1 MISIISSTNR
11 LNSNSLKVA
20 NKCQDIL
27 FEKEIENKLLSLESL
42 PEDFIFNNSYGNRTP
57 EYLDLTVKYMSV
69 PKKIVFIIPEYNG
82 SFPGVLKAFIDS
94 LDHLSMGGKKACL
107 IGLSSGHAGALRA
120 LDHFTAVLHHLKIEV
135 YSDKPKLSGIDKLI
149 NENQLNDEKTI
160 KKLGDTLDG
169 FINF

>member
-11 LNSNSLKVA
+11 INSNSLIVA
-20 NKCQDIL
+20 NKCHDI
-27 FEKEIENKLLSLESL
+27 FTEKEIENKILSLESL

-160 KKLGDTLDG
+160 KRLGDVLDG
-169 FINF
+169 FMKF